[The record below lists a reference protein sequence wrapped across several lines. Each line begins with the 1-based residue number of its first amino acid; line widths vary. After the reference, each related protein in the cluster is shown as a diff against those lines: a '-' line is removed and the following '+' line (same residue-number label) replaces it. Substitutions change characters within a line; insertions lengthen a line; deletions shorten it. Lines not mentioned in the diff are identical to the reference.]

1 MNLDEVISELS
12 FQAEYEATKDD
23 SVRGTDWTDEY
34 KEGFVDGLKRAI
46 EIVEELKGVYGE

>member
-23 SVRGTDWTDEY
+23 SVRGTGWTDEY
-34 KEGFVDGLKRAI
+34 REGFVDGVKRAI
-46 EIVEELKGVYGE
+46 EIIEELKGVHDE